1 MAKINVLL
9 TTANGNLVDKKKVIE
24 AAVLQAQDYAFP
36 RLHIEWDIDVLV
48 TNRIPLLI
56 PENGV
61 GGYTFS
67 SDFIRINIDDKKVT
81 KELIAE
87 NIVHE
92 LCHAARWGKNA
103 ERMNSLFDN
112 LIFEGIACC
121 YEVEYLR
128 SANSKSI
135 FIRTILERTDEE
147 NEIILKELRR
157 QLDSS
162 GYDYDAVFFNGDDR
176 IPQWAGYSLGYYLV
190 KRYLDKTGKKIEEA
204 FADKYGDFKACLL
217 DGDIA

>member
-1 MAKINVLL
+1 M
-9 TTANGNLVDKKKVIE
+9 
-24 AAVLQAQDYAFP
+24 
-36 RLHIEWDIDVLV
+36 
-48 TNRIPLLI
+48 LI

-67 SDFIRINIDDKKVT
+67 SDFIRINIDDKKAT
-81 KELIAE
+81 KE
-87 NIVHE
+87 
-92 LCHAARWGKNA
+92 
-103 ERMNSLFDN
+103 

-121 YEVEYLR
+121 LEAEYLR

-135 FIRTILERTDEE
+135 FIRTILKRTDEE

-162 GYDYDAVFFNGDDR
+162 SYDYDAVFFNGDDR

-204 FADKYGDFKACLL
+204 FADKYGDFKTCLL
-217 DGDIA
+217 DGDIV